1 MDLEKLTS
9 VIQGSTGLEPL
20 TQVHL
25 FQTVLLVTVLFVL
38 LKIVQKIVSWRIE
51 GENGRYLGRKT
62 AGYTIGFIGLLIG
75 WRIWLGGEDMVL
87 YLGFITA
94 GLAVALKDLLV
105 NLVGWVF
112 IVLRQ
117 PFTVGDRIAVGET
130 AGDVIDVRLFSFSLV
145 EIGNWVDADQST
157 GRIVHVPNGILF
169 QQAMFNYTQGFNFI
183 WNEIPVVFTFESDWE
198 SAKLM
203 LHEIATRHSAIKS
216 EFAAREVRKAA
227 KKFLIHFEHLT
238 PIVWTDVMDNGVR
251 LTMRYL
257 CEPRSRRS
265 SETAI
270 WEDLLKEVQRSEN
283 LDFAYPTQRFF
294 DNAKEGKPPVRPSR
308 QPRQKSS

>member
-1 MDLEKLTS
+1 MQWIAELTR
-9 VIQGSTGLEPL
+9 VIQHSVGLEPA
-20 TQVHL
+20 TQVKL
-25 FQTVLLVTVLFVL
+25 FQTLLLVAVLFVL
-38 LKIVQKIVSWRIE
+38 LKMARRIVSWRIE
-51 GENGRYLGRKT
+51 DETGRYLARKT
-62 AGYTIGFIGLLIG
+62 SGYVIGFIGLLIG
-75 WRIWLGGEDMVL
+75 WRIWLGGEDMAL

-105 NLVGWVF
+105 NLVGWLF
-112 IVLRQ
+112 IVVRQ
-117 PFTVGDRIAVGET
+117 PFTVGDRIAVDET

-157 GRIVHVPNGILF
+157 GRIVHVPNGLLF

-183 WNEIPVVFTFESDWE
+183 WNEVPVTFTFESNWE
-198 SAKLM
+198 SAKEL

-227 KKFLIHFEHLT
+227 KKFLIHFQHLT

-251 LTMRYL
+251 LTIRYL
-257 CEPRSRRS
+257 CEPRKRRS

-270 WEDLLKEVQRSEN
+270 WEDLLKEMQQREDI
-283 LDFAYPTQRFF
+283 DFAYPTQRFY
-294 DNAKEGKPPVRPSR
+294 DNLKEGKPQTRFGRPE
-308 QPRQKSS
+308 